1 MGLSPKKN
9 QGSLEKQLISGLE
22 QGKYKMNLENLGSDS
37 REVLKNE
44 RAICQKKSGTRPKK
58 HP

>member
-9 QGSLEKQLISGLE
+9 QGSLEKQLISELE

-37 REVLKNE
+37 REVLKKWEGHMPEEVRN
-44 RAICQKKSGTRPKK
+44 
-58 HP
+58 

>member
-9 QGSLEKQLISGLE
+9 QGSLEKQLISELE

-37 REVLKNE
+37 REVLK
-44 RAICQKKSGTRPKK
+44 K
-58 HP
+58 